1 MKNGLFS
8 CKLKLQFAEKGGFFM
23 FQNKPFLCE
32 NPFNFPII
40 SGALWFYYQLSPFSN
55 YRCQKLDFQIPE
67 LYIYKDIF
75 YIPCLQN
82 CGSSLLRSNS
92 KRNFLLASVG
102 GKRPFGPNIIIFN
115 TIDYKKICKS
125 ENVQHTGRKQYKV
138 L

>member
-23 FQNKPFLCE
+23 FPNKPFLCE
-32 NPFNFPII
+32 NPLNFPII
-40 SGALWFYYQLSPFSN
+40 SGTLWFYYQLSPFSN

-82 CGSSLLRSNS
+82 CRSSLLRSNS
-92 KRNFLLASVG
+92 KRNFSSASVG
-102 GKRPFGPNIIIFN
+102 GKRPLTPTSCIIKGIKNYKRDAKKPLTKDLIF
-115 TIDYKKICKS
+115 
-125 ENVQHTGRKQYKV
+125 
-138 L
+138 